1 MDQYKEVKKLVEEKE
16 NEINLLQSAF
26 RLYHLF
32 ITGSDNMDS
41 VTIKEATEIANGV
54 HICKI
59 ADTEVI
65 VSMRFKLTL
74 DNCTDMKNKVIGP
87 NERFYNLRKLLLR
100 FSNKYLKRQ
109 FDIAFDCIYD
119 IYEVD
124 EEVSLQTSVD
134 DTTTILIK
142 FTDKRKSVTEADRYK
157 HLNNHITEVI
167 KYLTLGYLTLTLGDE
182 MG

>member
-1 MDQYKEVKKLVEEKE
+1 MDQYQKVQKLVEERE
-16 NEINLLQSAF
+16 NEINLLQSTF
-26 RLYHLF
+26 KLYHLF

-41 VTIKEATEIANGV
+41 ISTKEATEIANNV

-59 ADTEVI
+59 ADSEVI

-74 DNCTDMKNKVIGP
+74 DNCTDRKDKVIRP
-87 NERFYNLRKLLLR
+87 NERFYNLRR
-100 FSNKYLKRQ
+100 FFLKFSKKYLKRQ

-119 IYEVD
+119 MYEVD
-124 EEVSLQTSVD
+124 EEVSLQTNVD
-134 DTTTILIK
+134 NTTTILLK

-167 KYLTLGYLTLTLGDE
+167 KYLILGDE
-182 MG
+182 IE

>member
-1 MDQYKEVKKLVEEKE
+1 MDQYKEVQKLVEERE

-26 RLYHLF
+26 KLYHLF

-41 VTIKEATEIANGV
+41 ISTKEATEITNNV

-74 DNCTDMKNKVIGP
+74 DNCTDRKDKVIRP
-87 NERFYNLRKLLLR
+87 NERFYNLRR
-100 FSNKYLKRQ
+100 FFLKFSREYLKHQ
-109 FDIAFDCIYD
+109 FDIVYD
-119 IYEVD
+119 FIHDVYEVN
-124 EEVSLQTSVD
+124 EEVSLQTNVD
-134 DTTTILIK
+134 ETTTILLK
-142 FTDKRKSVTEADRYK
+142 FMDKRKSVTEADRYK

-167 KYLTLGYLTLTLGDE
+167 KYLILGDE
-182 MG
+182 IE